1 MDSIVRPMMTAL
13 VIPVLRAAPLVD
25 GWREKT
31 VVDKPSIGIPP
42 HITLLFPF
50 VPAEEI
56 DNQVLLDLRELF
68 AGFEPFGF
76 TLPRLARFP
85 AVLYLAPEPAGAF
98 VELTKAICE
107 RWPEHQP
114 YEGEFETVTPHLT
127 VATAEDDL
135 LDAIEAE
142 LAPKLPL
149 TSRATEAVLLEE
161 QERFWQKWG
170 TRASF
175 PLGKG
180 R

>member
-1 MDSIVRPMMTAL
+1 MLTAL
-13 VIPVLRAAPLVD
+13 VIPVQRAAPIVD

-76 TLPRLARFP
+76 TLPRCGRF
-85 AVLYLAPEPAGAF
+85 AATLYLAPEPAGAF
-98 VELTKAICE
+98 VELTRALCE
-107 RWPEHQP
+107 RWPDCEP
-114 YEGEFETVTPHLT
+114 YGGEFDRVVPHLT
-127 VATAEDDL
+127 VATAEDEL
-135 LDAIEAE
+135 LDAIEADV
-142 LAPKLPL
+142 APRLPL
-149 TSRATEAVLLEE
+149 TARATEAVLLEE

-175 PLGKG
+175 PLGDG